1 MFWPLFFLSYDL
13 RIMIIPL
20 VSSNSRPLCCLSYD
34 LRIIIT
40 PLVSS
45 NSRPLCYLS
54 YDVRIMITP
63 LVSSNSRPLCFL
75 SYDYPFGVFKFF
87 LSISIITS
95 KKNLLRDSIIFFL
108 QVIIDML

>member
-1 MFWPLFFLSYDL
+1 
-13 RIMIIPL
+13 
-20 VSSNSRPLCCLSYD
+20 
-34 LRIIIT
+34 
-40 PLVSS
+40 
-45 NSRPLCYLS
+45 LCYLS

-95 KKNLLRDSIIFFL
+95 KKKLRRDGINYFL
-108 QVIIDML
+108 QMIIDML